1 MVSELT
7 KILFLLVFQKD
18 LILRAVTYIYQLQN
32 LVKQR
37 VVVQVQHGGG
47 GGGGSRN
54 NESHMTNTPTTIAAN
69 NDPDW

>member
-47 GGGGSRN
+47 GGGSRN
-54 NESHMTNTPTTIAAN
+54 NESHMTNTTTTIAAN

>member
-1 MVSELT
+1 MFVSELT

-18 LILRAVTYIYQLQN
+18 LILRAVTYIHQLQN

-37 VVVQVQHGGG
+37 VVVQVQHGGSG
-47 GGGGSRN
+47 RN
-54 NESHMTNTPTTIAAN
+54 NESHMTNTTIAAN

>member
-1 MVSELT
+1 MVSKLT

-47 GGGGSRN
+47 GGGSRN
-54 NESHMTNTPTTIAAN
+54 NESHMTNTATTIAAN

>member
-1 MVSELT
+1 MMVSELT

-37 VVVQVQHGGG
+37 VVVQVQHGGSG
-47 GGGGSRN
+47 QR
-54 NESHMTNTPTTIAAN
+54 IAH
-69 NDPDW
+69 D

>member
-1 MVSELT
+1 MFVSELT

-18 LILRAVTYIYQLQN
+18 LILRAVTYIHQLQN

-37 VVVQVQHGGG
+37 VVVQVQHGG
-47 GGGGSRN
+47 RN
-54 NESHMTNTPTTIAAN
+54 NESHMTNTTIAAN